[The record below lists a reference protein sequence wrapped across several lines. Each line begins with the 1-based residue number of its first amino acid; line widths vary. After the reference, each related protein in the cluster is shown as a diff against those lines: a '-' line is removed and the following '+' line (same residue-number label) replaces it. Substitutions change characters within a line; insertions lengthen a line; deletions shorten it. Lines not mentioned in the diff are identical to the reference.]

1 MFLINYLFL
10 STNQYQMRVMNYSEF
25 RNNMEESLNA
35 VNGKSELM
43 EISME
48 NGKNIVIMSL
58 DEYISIQET
67 FYLNE

>member
-1 MFLINYLFL
+1 
-10 STNQYQMRVMNYSEF
+10 MRVMNYSEF